1 MASVTDEPYRKMLLL
16 GAIAAASAF
25 VVTIFVVVVCV
36 GCQRKNKTKHPPANG
51 EKGTSVDMGALR
63 QPKNSSMSKSDTRLH
78 EINRLPCNGN
88 SGGKNRPASMDLL
101 LLHSRRS
108 TSDLR
113 PPLVRLLP
121 QIPTS
126 PVGEGDPEGGDIR
139 GGGGDGVRNHT
150 YTEVGIR
157 NSPVRCL
164 DDGLYEVVGVREA
177 DTVLPAPPPT
187 SANTPATLRA
197 SQSPNGTHTNVV
209 HNGNGNG
216 NGNGKGRGAVNGS
229 STLGRGGGK
238 GPNGANGVNG
248 SSGSLLSSL
257 PSLAIQD
264 PVMAEYASIRKVKK
278 VNKAM
283 KNEIGNTES
292 DDQSS
297 VQSSVGESPSA
308 PPALLSCS
316 QEFPRKQL
324 EPFHLH
330 VFPKETVFMGNGE
343 QYIWKPPEDND
354 IITLHP
360 APAPPGEN
368 GQGYTPTAMEIAD
381 TYSTVCKPQK
391 KKPSPYNSGANTL
404 PRNHCSGEK
413 NGGGRGGGA
422 GGNEGGNR
430 AWGGPGEGARGGG
443 RGIQGGQAR
452 SHEEP
457 CYEPVGDRSW
467 PGCVVAESDPAYA
480 TIDSHRKREW
490 AGTNNGALGANAT
503 LKPRKKPPQQ
513 GASSPEA
520 PCPQG
525 PPACPPAPPS
535 RALPGGENFYETIS
549 DVKQGA
555 NSASTTTIFTF
566 NDGMEMYVTGL

>member
-1 MASVTDEPYRKMLLL
+1 MASGTDDPYRKMLML

-25 VVTIFVVVVCV
+25 VVTIFIVVVCV
-36 GCQRKNKTKHPPANG
+36 GCQRKNKTKHPVSNG
-51 EKGTSVDMGALR
+51 EKGTSVEMGALR

-113 PPLVRLLP
+113 PPLVRQLP
-121 QIPTS
+121 QIPNR
-126 PVGEGDPEGGDIR
+126 PVGKGDPEGGDIR
-139 GGGGDGVRNHT
+139 GGGGDGVRDHT

-177 DTVLPAPPPT
+177 DTVPPAPPPT

-197 SQSPNGTHTNVV
+197 SQSPNGTRTNVV
-209 HNGNGNG
+209 RNGNG
-216 NGNGKGRGAVNGS
+216 NGNGKGRGNGRGAVNGC

-264 PVMAEYASIRKVKK
+264 PVTAEYASIRKVKK
-278 VNKAM
+278 VNKAS

-308 PPALLSCS
+308 PPPLLPRS
-316 QEFPRKQL
+316 QEVPRKQL

-343 QYIWKPPEDND
+343 QYIWKPPEDDD
-354 IITLHP
+354 IITLHR

-368 GQGYTPTAMEIAD
+368 GQGYTPTAMEITD

-391 KKPSPYNSGANTL
+391 KKPSPDHSAAKTL
-404 PRNHCSGEK
+404 PRNHCSGGK
-413 NGGGRGGGA
+413 NGGGRGGEA
-422 GGNEGGNR
+422 GGNEGGNG
-430 AWGGPGEGARGGG
+430 AWGGG

-457 CYEPVGDRSW
+457 CYEPVGDRSC
-467 PGCVVAESDPAYA
+467 PPCVVAESDPAYA

-503 LKPRKKPPQQ
+503 LKPRKKLPQQ